1 MQKSKVQ
8 ICTKV
13 NYSTAYVKEITVQI
27 CKKGKDS
34 TECAQQK
41 RKVQN
46 VNKSNIK

>member
-8 ICTKV
+8 VFTKV
-13 NYSTAYVKEITVQI
+13 NYSTTYVQI

-34 TECAQQK
+34 TKCAQQK

-46 VNKSNIK
+46 VNKINMQ